1 MSRKYCLDAN
11 FFIEAWN
18 KYYSPNF
25 CGDYWEVL
33 DALGKK
39 DIIFVPYE
47 VSNEINKT
55 DDELSKWLKKSNI
68 NIYQVDENVQQCL
81 RDLFAFN
88 PSHLK
93 LVDNT
98 KNRSLADPWV
108 IAHAMKEKAVVV
120 TKEYKVTKTDSNKI
134 KIPNVCENM
143 GIEWIN
149 DFQFI
154 EELRI
159 KFFCKIV

>member
-1 MSRKYCLDAN
+1 MSKRYCLDAN

-25 CGDYWEVL
+25 CTDYWDVINL
-33 DALGKK
+33 LGKE
-39 DIIFVPYE
+39 DRIFIPYE
-47 VSNEINKT
+47 VSKEIIKT
-55 DDELSKWLKKSNI
+55 DDALSKWLKKSDVKI
-68 NIYQVDENVQQCL
+68 LSVDEDVQKCL
-81 RDLFAFN
+81 IEMYNFN
-88 PSHLK
+88 PAHSK

-98 KNRSLADPWV
+98 KGRSLADPWV

-120 TKEYKVTKTDSNKI
+120 TKENKVTTSTDRI

-143 GIEWIN
+143 GIEWID

-154 EELRI
+154 TETNI
-159 KFFCKIV
+159 KFFCKIE